1 MNANP
6 TILVVDDDP
15 AILLG
20 LRLKIKRHGYQVVTA
35 QDGNDGLD
43 KVRKHKPDLILSDVM
58 MPFPD
63 GFEMRRLLSQD
74 AQLSSIPFI
83 FLTARTEVQDRLR
96 GFKEG
101 ADDYILKPFVTD
113 ELLARIDAVIRRV
126 ASERAR
132 GREQMQ
138 EQAQQEMGR
147 LKQEILQN
155 YHHELSTPLTN
166 ILLPLEIAINKKFDD
181 PEELSHFLRTALS
194 NASRLESLVSDL
206 ILLSNIDQ
214 GNLNRIRQPV
224 NVDLH
229 LLSPIRKR
237 LERYAS
243 KKLDF
248 RPIVELEGEIRVP
261 RREFT
266 HSVLHLVDNAFKF
279 GPDQGK
285 VNLSIKDTGD
295 NLEVTVRDE
304 GHGVPLALQE
314 KVFERFFQA
323 SHGDARCF
331 EGLGVGLTIARAVFQ
346 SNGGSLK
353 FLDNS
358 HGCGIQAEFP
368 K

>member
-1 MNANP
+1 
-6 TILVVDDDP
+6 
-15 AILLG
+15 
-20 LRLKIKRHGYQVVTA
+20 
-35 QDGNDGLD
+35 
-43 KVRKHKPDLILSDVM
+43 
-58 MPFPD
+58 
-63 GFEMRRLLSQD
+63 
-74 AQLSSIPFI
+74 
-83 FLTARTEVQDRLR
+83 
-96 GFKEG
+96 
-101 ADDYILKPFVTD
+101 
-113 ELLARIDAVIRRV
+113 
-126 ASERAR
+126 
-132 GREQMQ
+132 
-138 EQAQQEMGR
+138 MGR
-147 LKQEILQN
+147 LKREILQN

-181 PEELSHFLRTALS
+181 PEEQSHFLRTALS

-237 LERYAS
+237 LERYVS

-261 RREFT
+261 RREFV

-279 GPDQGK
+279 SPDQGK

-358 HGCGIQAEFP
+358 HGCGIQAVFP